1 MAGKMNFK
9 NLYEKSSKEIQQ
21 TIIRMWEEYAPNMVE
36 AYRNQLE
43 DILKDN
49 ISSNIVVEDMSNWE
63 STDKNWRAVVNENI
77 WRKWINKDADKSDDS
92 NIVPIKSNPYK
103 HQYESW
109 SKLLKESKSI
119 VVTSGTGSG
128 KTECFM
134 IPLIHD
140 LVYEQ
145 DVNRED
151 AVEAIFL
158 YPLNALMED
167 QRERMSNYI
176 RFSQSCNIEGKKNIT
191 FAVYNGNTP
200 ENIVSGE
207 LLYNEI
213 GTRDEIRRKKPN
225 ILFTNPSMLEYMLL
239 RKKDQ
244 GLFTK
249 NLKWIVIDEAHT
261 YSGSAGAELALLLKR
276 VLLAC
281 GNPNVKFATS
291 SATIGNDDSLL
302 KQFIADITGQDTS
315 QIEIIKGKRTEPKSL
330 PEDKKQLL
338 HNENFVLLNQLFP
351 EGTVAEKLDNL
362 DNLTEQ
368 ELKARLHYFVKA
380 LTAGL
385 YIDLT
390 QDLTSDG
397 KFKLLTGIPLVNG
410 KLDPHPLSAYYCS
423 QCGAILGYGV
433 LGENNTYTRD
443 IKELST
449 LDCEDS
455 EIDGD
460 DGDGNNSF
468 LQGASGT
475 GKFFIGIASDAS
487 IGTRANVD
495 GNRLNDCFDNNGKYV
510 YSEMKKK
517 DGKDISECPCCG
529 ANGAHKAS
537 PLHSF
542 HLSADFIGRLIAPIL
557 LDQTCEVE
565 NNNKVLP
572 RQGRKY
578 ITFADSRQ
586 SAAGPTL
593 KQNLETEEVWVTGV
607 LYKKLLDVQPLTVEE
622 YRKLNSERTIL
633 EEGSMFGTLT
643 NEETNKLEYIN
654 SRIANTRGYLTW
666 HDAMNAL
673 LEDSNCERMCLA
685 FANNNKE
692 EKTNQLKR
700 KYVLSALYRTMNKRP
715 ARGKNSPENW
725 GLICTHYPDIEKL
738 NEENI
743 PDKVK
748 AFNNLI
754 NSEENKID
762 SRDWHNFVKLFIDYN
777 IRSNQSVFFKLY
789 EERNSLPVNDE
800 WKEIDIDDIRN
811 YRTEEGSRRQIKH
824 SKLTPSG
831 DRFVK
836 LLCRLLGKDGV
847 GDLTNNEKSA
857 IDGVLAALWD
867 ALRTNQIA
875 EESQKI
881 IWNWKNKERKFER
894 WSRSTRDDD
903 FYMNLTRIAFKL
915 YDENI
920 QFDEYLKIPLD
931 TTFKGYSPYSGG
943 DDKYNIECAKK
954 VWKRLSPNNAPLN
967 VKEWFDANRADIAHR
982 WTMKLE
988 RILEYICS
996 GEDRNT
1002 LYIQA
1007 EHTAQVARSVV
1018 KQKVE
1023 KFKNGELNIMAC
1035 STTME
1040 MGVDLGDLELVVMN
1054 NVPPQ
1059 PANYKQR
1066 AGRAGRGDQN
1076 KSASVTLCGGDAI
1089 GETLLKNPLDG
1100 FIQRMVAPPK
1110 IDLGRASHQLIQRH
1124 INSMLLREFA
1134 KTSDIGISCGRDGE
1148 DDKGWKICDL
1158 FTCYSLENVRNPN
1171 KNDKTYIRVKDV
1183 SNGGSIV
1190 FPRDY
1195 KDLINDNIHTQS
1207 SLHAFLDQLDEW
1219 IKNDDGVK
1227 NAVKELVCG
1236 TALEG
1241 RDSIALIQDTRN
1253 SILAIANDIH
1263 NELSTIKDD
1272 WKTDFEHNSNP
1283 TTKEGCS
1290 LYWQF
1295 ANVLNT
1301 NLLTYLSNHQFTPN
1315 ANMPSNIVEMILKE
1329 KESFWDKTENP
1340 TRDLRTA
1347 LSEYAPGRL
1356 VFVDG
1361 RTYRMGGVNWNKKRS
1376 SQHIKCCAQGHT
1388 WMGAANQCPTCGNDS
1403 ENWPHFGRTIHMI
1416 TPTGYYPSS
1425 DVSRITE
1432 KEAMNVE
1439 IGVELIGVGNWEE
1452 NKTHK
1457 LYALRTNKDAHNSHI
1472 VYYDKGLGFG
1482 YHICKKCG
1490 YAVPAPMLWDGKE
1503 DNLINLMYSPI
1514 SYIDGQTGR
1523 KEEYYQHN
1531 YRYECKMDD
1540 NNPCDNIVRNIVLG
1554 GAIQTDYCEIALY
1567 DHRALNLLRMQSDED
1582 TKKIVHTLGVL
1593 LCSELSRKIGFDR
1606 GELDFVVRTQN
1617 SEVSLCIFD
1626 VAKGGSGRAKLLPE
1640 LISEL
1645 LDNARNILSGC
1656 ESVQQILDR
1665 NTMRYAEYI
1674 DIEGAKAWLN
1684 KEYET
1689 RTIIPADFPANS
1701 QNSSYFEIANAIQ
1714 HTTNADNV
1722 YLFVNNDFAN
1732 WNYDGDGENDDP
1744 CWKNCRE
1751 DMKPRGNNKYNLVI
1765 INAPDIVPAADS
1777 VVLNK
1782 LKESMHLKS
1791 ATWNNDVYKP
1801 LAIVG
1806 DVLYVTNV
1814 DDYTFVDNKWAAD
1827 SVWRCKLNQ
1836 IDMKI
1841 SDWVYRTDADYMDCI
1856 EIQPYTKSTTK
1867 HFIELLECD
1876 AIKTFQ
1882 QSANDCNSLT
1892 IEYSDRFL
1900 CAQLGMIIT
1909 HQLINNIINKVG
1921 DPRYSIKYNINI
1933 EEKNDDYG
1941 KDIDSDDRSLTDSI
1955 RKSQLVE
1962 YMQALVNPN
1971 GLSNI
1976 EITGCSHSDLN
1987 HDRSLVVKSDRGHTL
2002 IIRPDGG
2009 FCRGW
2014 YYDKYTAR
2022 INGESYDTECG
2033 IGDDIP
2039 IYSKPNDNRYLYYV
2053 IYKRPTRN

>member
-77 WRKWINKDADKSDDS
+77 WRKWITKDADKSDDN

-176 RFSQSCNIEGKKNIT
+176 RFSQSCNIENKKNIT

-200 ENIVSGE
+200 ENVAPGG

-213 GTRDEIRRKKPN
+213 GTRAEIRSKKPN

-276 VLLAC
+276 VLHAC
-281 GNPNVKFATS
+281 GNPHNVKFATS
-291 SATIGNDDSLL
+291 SATIGNDDGPLT
-302 KQFIADITGQDTS
+302 QFIADITGQETS
-315 QIEIIKGKRTEPKSL
+315 QIEIVKGRRKMPESL
-330 PEDKKQLL
+330 SEDKKQLL

-351 EGTVAEKLDNL
+351 EGTIAEKLAKL
-362 DNLTEQ
+362 DNLTEE
-368 ELKARLHYFVKA
+368 ELKVRLHYFVKA

-385 YIDLT
+385 YIDPT

-455 EIDGD
+455 EIEGD
-460 DGDGNNSF
+460 EDDDNKSF

-475 GKFFIGIASDAS
+475 GKFFIGIASDTS
-487 IGTRANVD
+487 VGIRANVD
-495 GNRLNDCFDNNGKYV
+495 GNRLNDCFDNTGKYV

-622 YRKLNSERTIL
+622 FRKLQSEQNEL
-633 EEGSMFGTLT
+633 KEVQMFGTLT
-643 NEETNKLEYIN
+643 NEKSNRLMYIS
-654 SRIANTRGYLTW
+654 SRIENIHGYLTW
-666 HDAMNAL
+666 HDAMKAL

-685 FANNNKE
+685 FATNNKE
-692 EKTNQLKR
+692 EDIDQLKR

-715 ARGKNSPENW
+715 AGGKNSPENW
-725 GLICTHYPDIEKL
+725 GLICTYYPDIEKL
-738 NEENI
+738 NQENI
-743 PDKVK
+743 PNEVRK
-748 AFNNLI
+748 FNNLI

-762 SRDWHNFVKLFIDYN
+762 SRDWHNFVKLFIDYK
-777 IRSNQSVFFKLY
+777 IRSNQSMFFKLY
-789 EERNSLPVNDE
+789 REENGQEVNAK

-811 YRTEEGSRRQIKH
+811 YRTEEGSRRQIKRP
-824 SKLTPSG
+824 KLTPSG
-831 DRFVK
+831 DRYVK
-836 LLCRLLGKDGV
+836 LLCRLLGKNGV
-847 GDLTNNEKSA
+847 SDLTNNEKSD
-857 IDGVLAALWD
+857 IEGVIGALWK
-867 ALRTNQIA
+867 ALCENHIA
-875 EESQKI
+875 ERSQKI
-881 IWNWKNKERKFER
+881 VWKWENKERRFKR
-894 WSRSTRDDD
+894 WAEGGEDDI
-903 FYMNLTRIAFKL
+903 YMNLTRIAFKL

-920 QFDEYLKIPLD
+920 QFDEHLKIPLD
-931 TTFKGYSPYSGG
+931 TTFKGYSPYSGE
-943 DDKYNIECAKK
+943 DDKYNVQCVER
-954 VWKRLSPNNAPLN
+954 VWNRLSPNNAPLN
-967 VKEWFDANRADIAHR
+967 VKEWFDTNRADIAHR

-996 GEDRNT
+996 GENRNT

-1018 KQKVE
+1018 KQKTE

-1134 KTSDIGISCGRDGE
+1134 KKSDIGISGGRDGE

-1158 FTCYSLENVRNPN
+1158 FTCYSLENVENPN
-1171 KNDKTYIRVKDV
+1171 KNNKTYIRVKDD

-1195 KDLINDNIHTQS
+1195 KDLINDDIHTNS
-1207 SLHAFLDQLDEW
+1207 SLRKFLDRLDEW
-1219 IKNDDGVK
+1219 TKDDDVK
-1227 NAVKELVCG
+1227 NAVKALVRG

-1241 RDSIALIQDTRN
+1241 RDSISLMQNTRK

-1263 NELSTIKDD
+1263 DELSTIKDD

-1283 TTKEGCS
+1283 TTKKGCS

-1295 ANVLNT
+1295 ANVLNA

-1315 ANMPSNIVEMILKE
+1315 ANMPSNIVEMILKM

-1361 RTYRMGGVNWNKKRS
+1361 RTYCMGGVDWNKKRPN
-1376 SQHIKCCAQGHT
+1376 QHIKCCAQGHT
-1388 WMGAANQCPTCGNDS
+1388 WMGAANQCPTCGYDS
-1403 ENWPHFGRTIHMI
+1403 ENWPHFGQTIKMI

-1425 DVSRITE
+1425 DVSRITQ

-1514 SYIDGQTGR
+1514 SYIDRQTGR

-1540 NNPCDNIVRNIVLG
+1540 NKPCDNIERNIVLG
-1554 GAIQTDYCEIALY
+1554 GVIQTDYCEIALY
-1567 DHRALNLLRMQSDED
+1567 DHRTLNLSRMRSDED
-1582 TKKIVHTLGVL
+1582 TKKIAHTLGVL
-1593 LCSELSRKIGFDR
+1593 LCNELSRKIGFDR

-1684 KEYET
+1684 KEYES
-1689 RTIIPADFPANS
+1689 RTIIPAGFPANS
-1701 QNSSYFEIANAIQ
+1701 QNSSYFEIAYAIQ
-1714 HTTNADNV
+1714 HMTNADNV
-1722 YLFVNNDFAN
+1722 FLFVNNDFAN

-1751 DMKPRGNNKYNLVI
+1751 YMKPRGNNKYNLVI
-1765 INAPDIVPAADS
+1765 INAPNIVPAEDS
-1777 VVLNK
+1777 VVLEK
-1782 LKESMHLKS
+1782 LKDYMHLKS

-1814 DDYTFVDNKWAAD
+1814 DDYTLIDEKWAAD
-1827 SVWRCKLNQ
+1827 SVWKCNRNQ
-1836 IDMKI
+1836 LDIPI
-1841 SDWVYRTDADYMDCI
+1841 SEWKYRTDADSMDCK

-1867 HFIELLECD
+1867 SFIDLLRCE
-1876 AIKTFQ
+1876 AINIFQ
-1882 QSANDCNSLT
+1882 QSANGCQKLT

-1909 HQLINNIINKVG
+1909 HQLINKIIEKVG
-1921 DPRYSIKYNINI
+1921 CRTYAIKYNTNI
-1933 EEKNDDYG
+1933 EEEKLYYG
-1941 KDIDSDDRSLTDSI
+1941 KDIDSTDRSLTDNI
-1955 RKSQLVE
+1955 KKSKLVE
-1962 YMQALVNPN
+1962 YMQTLVNPDES
-1971 GLSNI
+1971 SNI
-1976 EITGCSHSDLN
+1976 EINGCSWKDLN
-1987 HDRSLVVKSDRGHTL
+1987 HDRSLVIKSDRGPTL

-2014 YYDKYTAR
+2014 NLDRDAAKR
-2022 INGESYDTECG
+2022 RGQWYDTKCG
-2033 IGDDIP
+2033 IDDDIP
-2039 IYSKPNDNRYLYYV
+2039 IYSAPKDGRYLYYV
-2053 IYKRPTRN
+2053 IYKRSTHD